1 MVDEAKAFCPGCG
14 SAFEEKKRES
24 VSEFEKVNPTVQ
36 LGQTMYNKMLSD
48 MGLSI
53 SQAPNREEKRVES
66 IAPAAPPA
74 AMPAQSPASQ
84 APPPSPRKGWSR
96 KTWILIGVAVFAAGF
111 LFLAIIIVI
120 AAILYFARSSNVF

>member
-1 MVDEAKAFCPGCG
+1 
-14 SAFEEKKRES
+14 
-24 VSEFEKVNPTVQ
+24 
-36 LGQTMYNKMLSD
+36 MYNKMLSD

-96 KTWILIGVAVFAAGF
+96 KTWILIGVAAFAAGF